1 MPRMSAHPTSADPA
15 PSTGQR
21 VIARRFL
28 AGAVDLVLMIG
39 LFVLV
44 AAAAGTIET
53 DDGVRVNLH
62 DGPALVWLAGVFLYY
77 FLTEALTSRTL
88 GKAMLG
94 LRVVR
99 AEDDG
104 VPSHGAI
111 AARTLLRVV
120 DALPFFYGL
129 GAFVI
134 LVNPGRQRIGDLAA
148 RTAVVA
154 D

>member
-1 MPRMSAHPTSADPA
+1 M
-15 PSTGQR
+15 
-21 VIARRFL
+21 VARRFL
-28 AGAVDLVLMIG
+28 AGIVDTVLMVG

-77 FLTEALTSRTL
+77 FLTEALTGRTL
-88 GKAMLG
+88 GKAMLN

-99 AEDDG
+99 ADDG
-104 VPSHGAI
+104 SVPSRGAI
-111 AARTLLRVV
+111 AVRTVLRVV
-120 DALPFFYGL
+120 DALPLFYGL
-129 GAFVI
+129 GAFVV
-134 LVNPGRQRIGDLAA
+134 LVNPSRQRIGDLAA